1 MNSEL
6 ATRLATQAA
15 KAERDREDKAKLN
28 AVRNIVNQE
37 HLTPSSSSSST
48 VTDKRVTASATKAEA
63 SQAAV
68 ISRRVRRQAH
78 FNYTH

>member
-28 AVRNIVNQE
+28 AVRNIVNQD
-37 HLTPSSSSSST
+37 HLTPSSLAT
-48 VTDKRVTASATKAEA
+48 GTDKRVTASATKAEA

-68 ISRRVRRQAH
+68 SSRRVRRQAH
-78 FNYTH
+78 SARVLL

>member
-28 AVRNIVNQE
+28 AVRNIVNQD
-37 HLTPSSSSSST
+37 LLTPTPSSSATSA
-48 VTDKRVTASATKAEA
+48 DKRVTASATKAEA
-63 SQAAV
+63 SQAA
-68 ISRRVRRQAH
+68 ISRRVSVLSLIA
-78 FNYTH
+78 F

>member
-28 AVRNIVNQE
+28 AVRNIVNQD
-37 HLTPSSSSSST
+37 HLTPTPSAT
-48 VTDKRVTASATKAEA
+48 GTDKRVTASATKAEA

-78 FNYTH
+78 SDMVLL